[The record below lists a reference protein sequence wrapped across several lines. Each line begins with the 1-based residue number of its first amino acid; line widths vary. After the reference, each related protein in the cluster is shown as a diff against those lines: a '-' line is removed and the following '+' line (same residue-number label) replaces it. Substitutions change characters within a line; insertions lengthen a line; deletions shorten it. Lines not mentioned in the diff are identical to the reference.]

1 MEVENEEN
9 YFENTKY
16 IINPTIHKFLYV
28 LVKYLLLGKDYMKKT
43 KDKLEKF
50 IKKSNIKNFNKDIIL
65 IQNNCDSKNFEA
77 ILSFIKTHNS
87 LLASEILENI
97 LIRVLSFS
105 FNTKSDEFFGKY
117 LYNNLSQFK
126 KGNKIFLKWIEIE
139 MDNPLFNETNKT
151 LDFALENDDI
161 ELFEK
166 KNFEQKK
173 ASQSTFIQILFNI
186 NDSKYI
192 YNINKN
198 KDNKEN
204 SDSINK
210 SGSRTFSQDLESC
223 YLKKN
228 NLFYEN
234 KIGEIKKIQKLSY
247 TSSILISTYIYHQI
261 KKSPLIKYSQTKS
274 GLENIPFLFEL
285 SEAGIFDYYS
295 DIIFTPIRIEPKIS
309 YIEFNSNYF
318 NDHATFELHK
328 ALMFNKNIKIISFQE
343 CLISSLSL
351 DTFNEDFILFNNYNV
366 KELNLSS
373 NLLKSD
379 ADINLSKLITHFKG
393 LKSLI
398 LSNNILK
405 SGLGSFFA
413 TLKNLYRKNQSN
425 LEELYLVNC
434 ELDDISFYEL
444 GELLKSKYCKLKC
457 LCLNENKIPSDI
469 NFFKALKKNRSL
481 EEIYFYG
488 CGINSEKTDEI
499 ENLINNTHLQYLYLY
514 ANKIHDFNQYIR
526 ILYKTK
532 LVKNKKE
539 KKKNIFI
546 DNPDLFNLNMSNSD
560 CYNQNA
566 EKLDILLEGM
576 KNTNL
581 SILDLSSVL
590 KEANNYDYNLN
601 YKYYNTVN
609 KIIDYLS
616 NKQKEFKKALKEF
629 LEIQLNNENNNNNLD
644 NKDKKDFESF
654 YINNIN
660 NPNFKHDT
668 YIREKYNELFSDLS
682 INKEKENENFQKL
695 INYIHFKR
703 DEILSEQN
711 KKIIE
716 SKKLIII

>member
-43 KDKLEKF
+43 KDKLKKF
-50 IKKSNIKNFNKDIIL
+50 IIKSKIKNFNTDIL

-166 KNFEQKK
+166 KNFEQKM

-261 KKSPLIKYSQTKS
+261 KKSPLIKYSETKS

-309 YIEFNSNYF
+309 FIEFNSNYF

-393 LKSLI
+393 LKSLV
-398 LSNNILK
+398 LSNNTLK

-457 LCLNENKIPSDI
+457 LCLNENKIPSNI
-469 NFFKALKKNRSL
+469 NIFKALKKNRSL

-499 ENLINNTHLQYLYLY
+499 GHLINNTNLQYLYLY

-532 LVKNKKE
+532 LVKNEKE

-546 DNPDLFNLNMSNSD
+546 DNPDLFNLNMSNAD

-629 LEIQLNNENNNNNLD
+629 LEIQLNNENNNNNLG

-654 YINNIN
+654 YINNII

-711 KKIIE
+711 KKILE

>member
-43 KDKLEKF
+43 KDKLKKF
-50 IKKSNIKNFNKDIIL
+50 IKKSNIKNFNTDIL

-261 KKSPLIKYSQTKS
+261 KKSPLIKYSETKS

-309 YIEFNSNYF
+309 FIEFNSNYF

-379 ADINLSKLITHFKG
+379 SDINLSKLITHFKG
-393 LKSLI
+393 LKSLV
-398 LSNNILK
+398 LSNNTLK

-457 LCLNENKIPSDI
+457 LCLNENKIPSDV

-499 ENLINNTHLQYLYLY
+499 ESLINNTNLQYLYLY

-532 LVKNKKE
+532 LVKNEKE

-546 DNPDLFNLNMSNSD
+546 DNPDLFNLNMSNAD

>member
-43 KDKLEKF
+43 KEKLEKF
-50 IKKSNIKNFNKDIIL
+50 IKKSNIKNFNTDIIL

-126 KGNKIFLKWIEIE
+126 KGNNIFLKWIEIE

-166 KNFEQKK
+166 KNFEQKM

-210 SGSRTFSQDLESC
+210 SGSRTFSKDLESC

-309 YIEFNSNYF
+309 FIEFNSNYF

-379 ADINLSKLITHFKG
+379 SDINLSKLITHFKG
-393 LKSLI
+393 LKSLV
-398 LSNNILK
+398 LSNNTLK

-499 ENLINNTHLQYLYLY
+499 ESLINNTNLQYLYLY

-660 NPNFKHDT
+660 EPNFKHDA

-682 INKEKENENFQKL
+682 INKDKENENFQKL

>member
-43 KDKLEKF
+43 EDKLKEF
-50 IKKSNIKNFNKDIIL
+50 INKSKIKNFNTDIL
-65 IQNNCDSKNFEA
+65 FQNNCDSKNFEA

-173 ASQSTFIQILFNI
+173 ASESTFIQILFNI

-261 KKSPLIKYSQTKS
+261 KKSPLIKYSETKS

-309 YIEFNSNYF
+309 FIEFNSNYF

-379 ADINLSKLITHFKG
+379 SDINLSKLITHFKG

-457 LCLNENKIPSDI
+457 LCLNENKIPSNI
-469 NFFKALKKNRSL
+469 NIFKALKKNRSL

-499 ENLINNTHLQYLYLY
+499 ESLINNTNLQYLYLY

-546 DNPDLFNLNMSNSD
+546 DNPDLFNLNMSNVD

-566 EKLDILLEGM
+566 EKLIILLEGM

-654 YINNIN
+654 YINNSN
-660 NPNFKHDT
+660 DPNFKHVA

>member
-43 KDKLEKF
+43 KDKLNEF
-50 IKKSNIKNFNKDIIL
+50 IKKSKIKNFNTEIL

-173 ASQSTFIQILFNI
+173 ASQSTFIQILFI
-186 NDSKYI
+186 VNDSKYI

-261 KKSPLIKYSQTKS
+261 KKSPLIKYSETKS

-309 YIEFNSNYF
+309 FIEFNSNYF

-379 ADINLSKLITHFKG
+379 SDINLSKLITHFKG

-469 NFFKALKKNRSL
+469 NIFKALKKNRSL

-532 LVKNKKE
+532 LVKNEKE

-546 DNPDLFNLNMSNSD
+546 DNPDLFNLNMSNAD

>member
-1 MEVENEEN
+1 
-9 YFENTKY
+9 
-16 IINPTIHKFLYV
+16 
-28 LVKYLLLGKDYMKKT
+28 
-43 KDKLEKF
+43 
-50 IKKSNIKNFNKDIIL
+50 
-65 IQNNCDSKNFEA
+65 
-77 ILSFIKTHNS
+77 
-87 LLASEILENI
+87 
-97 LIRVLSFS
+97 
-105 FNTKSDEFFGKY
+105 
-117 LYNNLSQFK
+117 
-126 KGNKIFLKWIEIE
+126 
-139 MDNPLFNETNKT
+139 
-151 LDFALENDDI
+151 
-161 ELFEK
+161 
-166 KNFEQKK
+166 
-173 ASQSTFIQILFNI
+173 
-186 NDSKYI
+186 
-192 YNINKN
+192 
-198 KDNKEN
+198 
-204 SDSINK
+204 
-210 SGSRTFSQDLESC
+210 
-223 YLKKN
+223 LKKN

-261 KKSPLIKYSQTKS
+261 KKSPLIKYSETKS

-309 YIEFNSNYF
+309 FIEFNSNYF

-499 ENLINNTHLQYLYLY
+499 DHLINSTNLQYLY
-514 ANKIHDFNQYIR
+514 F
-526 ILYKTK
+526 
-532 LVKNKKE
+532 
-539 KKKNIFI
+539 
-546 DNPDLFNLNMSNSD
+546 
-560 CYNQNA
+560 
-566 EKLDILLEGM
+566 
-576 KNTNL
+576 
-581 SILDLSSVL
+581 
-590 KEANNYDYNLN
+590 
-601 YKYYNTVN
+601 
-609 KIIDYLS
+609 
-616 NKQKEFKKALKEF
+616 
-629 LEIQLNNENNNNNLD
+629 
-644 NKDKKDFESF
+644 
-654 YINNIN
+654 
-660 NPNFKHDT
+660 
-668 YIREKYNELFSDLS
+668 
-682 INKEKENENFQKL
+682 
-695 INYIHFKR
+695 
-703 DEILSEQN
+703 
-711 KKIIE
+711 
-716 SKKLIII
+716 

>member
-43 KDKLEKF
+43 KDKLNEF
-50 IKKSNIKNFNKDIIL
+50 IKKSKIKNFNTEIL

-166 KNFEQKK
+166 KNFEQKM

-261 KKSPLIKYSQTKS
+261 KKSPLIKYSETKS

-379 ADINLSKLITHFKG
+379 SDINLSKLITHFKG

-457 LCLNENKIPSDI
+457 LCLNENKIPSNI
-469 NFFKALKKNRSL
+469 NIFKALKKNRSL

-499 ENLINNTHLQYLYLY
+499 ESLINNTNLQYLYLY

-526 ILYKTK
+526 IIYKTT
-532 LVKNKKE
+532 LIENKKE
-539 KKKNIFI
+539 KKKKIFI
-546 DNPDLFNLNMSNSD
+546 DNPDLFDINMSNAD

-609 KIIDYLS
+609 RMIDYLS
-616 NKQKEFKKALKEF
+616 KKQKEFKKALKEF

-711 KKIIE
+711 KKILE
-716 SKKLIII
+716 TKKLIII

>member
-43 KDKLEKF
+43 EDKLNEF
-50 IKKSNIKNFNKDIIL
+50 IKKSKIKNFNTGIL

-166 KNFEQKK
+166 KNFEQKM

-261 KKSPLIKYSQTKS
+261 KKSPLIKYSETKS

-309 YIEFNSNYF
+309 FIEFNSNYF
-318 NDHATFELHK
+318 NNHATFELHK

-379 ADINLSKLITHFKG
+379 SDINLSKLIAHFKG
-393 LKSLI
+393 LKSLV
-398 LSNNILK
+398 LSNNTLK

-499 ENLINNTHLQYLYLY
+499 DRLINNTNFQYLYLY

-532 LVKNKKE
+532 LVKNEKE

-546 DNPDLFNLNMSNSD
+546 DNPDLFNLNMSNTD

-609 KIIDYLS
+609 RMIDYLS
-616 NKQKEFKKALKEF
+616 KKQKEFKKALKEF

-644 NKDKKDFESF
+644 NKDK
-654 YINNIN
+654 
-660 NPNFKHDT
+660 
-668 YIREKYNELFSDLS
+668 
-682 INKEKENENFQKL
+682 ENEHFQKL

>member
-43 KDKLEKF
+43 EDKLNEF
-50 IKKSNIKNFNKDIIL
+50 IKKSKIKNFNTGIL

-126 KGNKIFLKWIEIE
+126 KDNKIFLKWIEIGLV
-139 MDNPLFNETNKT
+139 NPLFNEDNKT

-166 KNFEQKK
+166 KNFEQKM

-261 KKSPLIKYSQTKS
+261 KKSPLIKYSETKS

-309 YIEFNSNYF
+309 FIEFNSNYF

-379 ADINLSKLITHFKG
+379 SDINLSKLITHFKG
-393 LKSLI
+393 LKSLV
-398 LSNNILK
+398 LSNNTLK

-457 LCLNENKIPSDI
+457 LCLNENKIPSNI
-469 NFFKALKKNRSL
+469 NIFKALKKNRSL

-499 ENLINNTHLQYLYLY
+499 ESLINNTNLQYLYLY

-654 YINNIN
+654 YINNSN

>member
-50 IKKSNIKNFNKDIIL
+50 IKKSNIKNFNTDIL

-151 LDFALENDDI
+151 LGFALENDDI

-166 KNFEQKK
+166 KNFEQKM

-309 YIEFNSNYF
+309 FIEFNSNYF

-379 ADINLSKLITHFKG
+379 ADINLSKLITYFKG

-499 ENLINNTHLQYLYLY
+499 ESLINNTNLQYLYLY

-532 LVKNKKE
+532 LVKNEKE

>member
-50 IKKSNIKNFNKDIIL
+50 IKKSKIKNFNIEIL
-65 IQNNCDSKNFEA
+65 IQNNCNSKNFEA

-126 KGNKIFLKWIEIE
+126 KDNKIFLNWIEIGLV
-139 MDNPLFNETNKT
+139 NPLFNEDNKT

-166 KNFEQKK
+166 KNFEQKM

-261 KKSPLIKYSQTKS
+261 KKSPLIKYSETKS

-379 ADINLSKLITHFKG
+379 SDINLSKLITHFKG
-393 LKSLI
+393 LKSLV
-398 LSNNILK
+398 LSNNTLK

-444 GELLKSKYCKLKC
+444 GELLKSKYCKLKY
-457 LCLNENKIPSDI
+457 LCLNENKIPSNI
-469 NFFKALKKNRSL
+469 NIFKALKKNRSL

-499 ENLINNTHLQYLYLY
+499 ESLINNTNLQYLYLY

-532 LVKNKKE
+532 LVKNEKE

-609 KIIDYLS
+609 RMIDYLS
-616 NKQKEFKKALKEF
+616 KKQKEFKKALKEF

-711 KKIIE
+711 KKILE